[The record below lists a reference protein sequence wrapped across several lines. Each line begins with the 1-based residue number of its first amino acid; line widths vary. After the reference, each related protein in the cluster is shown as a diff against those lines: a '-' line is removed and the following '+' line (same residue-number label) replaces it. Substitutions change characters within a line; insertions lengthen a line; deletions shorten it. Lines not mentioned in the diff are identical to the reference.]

1 MGCCAS
7 AQASSQPKVTTK
19 KIIYTNGQMTVNG
32 QPVNAQMSVNGE
44 GGGVDMGALFSQLKQ
59 MKQDPEFQK
68 AQAEAM
74 KQQAANQNDPK
85 YQAAQQHAF
94 ANMANN
100 PAGQQL
106 MEMLQQNLAQ
116 AGVAGTDGAT
126 PKTFNFTSTT
136 TTVNG
141 VTTSSST
148 EPGPLRAFANVTVPQ
163 DQSNNNSGYASAPTT
178 NAKSRWE
185 QEAEFEG
192 GAASDMF
199 KELEKPI
206 GQG

>member
-85 YQAAQQHAF
+85 YQAF
-94 ANMANN
+94 DN

-106 MEMLQQNLAQ
+106 MEMLQQNLSQ
-116 AGVAGTDGAT
+116 AGVTGADGSA
-126 PKTFNFTSTT
+126 PKTFNFTTTT

-163 DQSNNNSGYASAPTT
+163 DKSNSSGYPSAPAT